1 MMSSSVVH
9 LALFKEDQ
17 LEHATEAISR
27 LQKLGVQDKDITVIS
42 GIPFSEKILGRPLSW
57 TTIGRIGL
65 GGAVVGFL
73 AGLALN
79 FGTPALY
86 PIRVA
91 AMPVIFPIPT
101 SIVVT
106 FELTMLGLL
115 ISTFIGVFVETITP
129 SFGPKG
135 YHPKVSDG
143 HIGILFAGP
152 HDLDDEMHSALGEL
166 GAELVHDVEEEK
178 LWL

>member
-1 MMSSSVVH
+1 MPSSVVH

-17 LEHATEAISR
+17 IDHAAEAISTLR
-27 LQKLGVQDKDITVIS
+27 GLGIRDKDIAVIS
-42 GIPFSEKILGRPLSW
+42 GIPYSERILGRPMSW

-65 GGAVVGFL
+65 GGAVIGFL
-73 AGLALN
+73 VGIALS

-91 AMPVIFPIPT
+91 AMPIIFPIPT

-115 ISTFIGVFVETITP
+115 ISTFIGVFVETIAP
-129 SFGPKG
+129 SYGPKG

-143 HIGILFAGP
+143 HIGILFSGP
-152 HDLDDEMHSALGEL
+152 GELDEGLHTALGEL
-166 GAELVHDVEEEK
+166 GAEMVHDVEEEK

>member
-1 MMSSSVVH
+1 MPSNVVH

-17 LEHATEAISR
+17 VDHAAEAISR
-27 LQKLGVQDKDITVIS
+27 LTSLGIQDKDITVIS
-42 GIPFSEKILGRPLSW
+42 GIPYSEKILGRPLSW
-57 TTIGRIGL
+57 TNIGRIGL
-65 GGAVVGFL
+65 AGAVVGFL
-73 AGLALN
+73 TGIALS

-101 SIVVT
+101 GIVVI

-115 ISTFIGVFVETITP
+115 ISTFLGVFVETITP
-129 SFGPKG
+129 SFGPRG

-143 HIGILFAGP
+143 HIGILFSGP
-152 HDLDDEMHSALGEL
+152 AELDQGLHSALGEL
-166 GAELVHDVEEEK
+166 GAEMVHDVEEEK